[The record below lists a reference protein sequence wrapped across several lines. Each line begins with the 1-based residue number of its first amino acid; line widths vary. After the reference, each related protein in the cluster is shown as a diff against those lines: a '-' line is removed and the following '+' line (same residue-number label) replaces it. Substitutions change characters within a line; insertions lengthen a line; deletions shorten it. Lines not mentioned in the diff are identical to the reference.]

1 MGVNH
6 VKPAIKI
13 VLPVQGA
20 VVCVDQGRN
29 NVHLQHVECKAHET
43 TLGGI
48 EAREW
53 SKKWVDLAHQ
63 VREARLAEDSAV
75 VKQRLLAEGYLRIWL
90 VQFLCNLVDEVIL
103 FGGGD
108 WACPR
113 QNLVDLIFAVQ
124 PLRAQVRDIG
134 VACLLQDL

>member
-13 VLPVQGA
+13 VLPIQGA

-29 NVHLQHVECKAHET
+29 DVHLQHVECKAHET
-43 TLGGI
+43 TLCGI

-53 SKKWVDLAHQ
+53 GKKWVDLAHQ
-63 VREARLAEDSAV
+63 VREARLAEDGAV

-90 VQFLCNLVDEVIL
+90 VQLLGNLVDEVIL
-103 FGGGD
+103 FSGGD
-108 WACPR
+108 RTRPR
-113 QNLVDLIFAVQ
+113 QNLVDFIFAVQ
-124 PLRAQVRDIG
+124 FLRDDGAS
-134 VACLLQDL
+134 